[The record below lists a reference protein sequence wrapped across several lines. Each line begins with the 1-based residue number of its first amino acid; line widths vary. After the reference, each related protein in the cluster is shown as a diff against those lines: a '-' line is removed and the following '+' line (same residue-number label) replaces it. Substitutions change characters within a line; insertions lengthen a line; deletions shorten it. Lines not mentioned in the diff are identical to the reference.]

1 MLNTAILMGR
11 LTADPE
17 LKKTPAGV
25 SITTFVVAVNR
36 SYVPKGQER
45 QADFI
50 DVVAWRST
58 AEFITKYFRKGQM
71 IAVQGSIQTRNWQD
85 KQGNKRKAVEIV
97 ADKMEFC
104 GDCDTRT
111 ERTRNGFDA
120 HAERTRDGSDSD
132 VGRIQGDPDVDAE
145 YTHGATDDFSLVNDQ
160 QDLPF

>member
-71 IAVQGSIQTRNWQD
+71 IAVQGSIQTRSYED

-97 ADKMEFC
+97 VDKADFC
-104 GDCDTRT
+104 GDRAFTP
-111 ERTRNGFDA
+111 A
-120 HAERTRDGSDSD
+120 HGS
-132 VGRIQGDPDVDAE
+132 PDIDAE
-145 YTHGATDDFSLVNDQ
+145 DTHGAAGDFAAVGDQ

>member
-11 LTADPE
+11 LTSDPE

-71 IAVQGSIQTRNWQD
+71 IAVQGSIQTRSYED

-97 ADKMEFC
+97 VDKADFC
-104 GDCDTRT
+104 GDRSFTP
-111 ERTRNGFDA
+111 A
-120 HAERTRDGSDSD
+120 HGS
-132 VGRIQGDPDVDAE
+132 PDIDAE
-145 YTHGATDDFSLVNDQ
+145 YTHGAAGDFAAVGDQ